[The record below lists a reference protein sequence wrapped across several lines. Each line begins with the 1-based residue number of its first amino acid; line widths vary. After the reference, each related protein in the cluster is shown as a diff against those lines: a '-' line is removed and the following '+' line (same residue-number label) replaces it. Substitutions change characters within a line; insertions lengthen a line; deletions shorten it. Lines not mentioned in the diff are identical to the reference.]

1 METIFLIIIVIVGL
15 AAILKLIEYII
26 LGISTNH
33 DKKAHGKGLVL
44 DVPITYQTTW
54 WAYQDGLMINDLAVE
69 VVQSELN
76 LMNSESVVS
85 YTIQGEIY
93 FENNEV
99 SIQQIHISERVNRG
113 EDQSYDRIFELTPVV
128 QCKPKSGVAGKF
140 AFEIKNQHRVHSTRW
155 GANRVLFVCGDMQ
168 QVIELQQLK

>member
-26 LGISTNH
+26 LGISTNCN
-33 DKKAHGKGLVL
+33 KKTHSKGLVL

-69 VVQSELN
+69 IVQSELN
-76 LMNSESVVS
+76 LMNSESVVL

-99 SIQQIHISERVNRG
+99 SILQIHISERVNRDK
-113 EDQSYDRIFELTPVV
+113 DQPYDRIFELTPIV
-128 QCKPKSGVAGKF
+128 QCKPKSEGAGKF
-140 AFEIKNQHRVHSTRW
+140 SFEIKNQHRVHSTHW
-155 GANRVLFVCGDMQ
+155 GTNRVLFVCGDMQ
-168 QVIELQQLK
+168 QVVELQQLK